1 MTILAR
7 RCSLASLGIA
17 LLLASCRAR
26 TADVSGPRSDLA
38 EIRTDRTTYVLGSK
52 NGRYVF
58 ADTVVVRFVNRSSV
72 PLYFQV
78 CGQKD
83 ESVPAGAVGTR
94 PISEIV
100 RVGADTTGIDFRF
113 AWACV
118 GDVDHLMVAPGAV
131 LLDSV
136 WLVTTRDEGRR
147 CARGPGNCSPPSPR
161 SHTTGW
167 FHIEYR
173 IYTGQRGD
181 PAARQLPREARRT
194 NPFDVRWRE

>member
-58 ADTVVVRFVNRSSV
+58 ADTVEVRFVNRSSV
-72 PLYFQV
+72 PLYF
-78 CGQKD
+78 
-83 ESVPAGAVGTR
+83 R
-94 PISEIV
+94 
-100 RVGADTTGIDFRF
+100 
-113 AWACV
+113 
-118 GDVDHLMVAPGAV
+118 
-131 LLDSV
+131 
-136 WLVTTRDEGRR
+136 
-147 CARGPGNCSPPSPR
+147 
-161 SHTTGW
+161 W